1 MSDMFLAFVV
11 DLLLCDYRTANEL
24 LCVYCVRSEAV
35 YSSKLLAFFAAVA
48 AAPRRAAITTS
59 LYELCYYS
67 ILAVLAFES
76 TFGMLHYIVLELCC
90 YIAVLWCYLHY
101 EK

>member
-1 MSDMFLAFVV
+1 M
-11 DLLLCDYRTANEL
+11 
-24 LCVYCVRSEAV
+24 
-35 YSSKLLAFFAAVA
+35 YSSKLLAFFAAVAAA